1 MFNYLKEK
9 NFIIAEKNKGEFN
22 FISLLRW
29 SLVII
34 FIWFGG
40 MKFTHYEAIGIA
52 PFIENSP
59 IVSWLHNLFGI
70 QGASYFLGCM
80 ELLTAFILLLGAFK
94 PILSALGGLMSA
106 ITFLITLTFML
117 TTPGVIEP
125 SAGGFPAFSGAPG
138 QFLLKDLVLLAAS
151 LCILKASINRRNP
164 Y

>member
-1 MFNYLKEK
+1 MFNYLKKK

-125 SAGGFPAFSGAPG
+125 SAGGFPALSGAPG

>member
-1 MFNYLKEK
+1 
-9 NFIIAEKNKGEFN
+9 
-22 FISLLRW
+22 
-29 SLVII
+29 
-34 FIWFGG
+34 
-40 MKFTHYEAIGIA
+40 
-52 PFIENSP
+52 
-59 IVSWLHNLFGI
+59 
-70 QGASYFLGCM
+70 M

-125 SAGGFPAFSGAPG
+125 SAGGFPALSGAPG

>member
-1 MFNYLKEK
+1 
-9 NFIIAEKNKGEFN
+9 
-22 FISLLRW
+22 
-29 SLVII
+29 
-34 FIWFGG
+34 
-40 MKFTHYEAIGIA
+40 
-52 PFIENSP
+52 
-59 IVSWLHNLFGI
+59 LHNLFGI

-125 SAGGFPAFSGAPG
+125 SAGGFPALSGAPG

>member
-1 MFNYLKEK
+1 MFNYLNEK
-9 NFIIAEKNKGEFN
+9 KFIIAEKNKGEFN

-125 SAGGFPAFSGAPG
+125 SAGGFPALSGAPG

>member
-106 ITFLITLTFML
+106 ITFLITLTFIYL
-117 TTPGVIEP
+117 YLI
-125 SAGGFPAFSGAPG
+125 
-138 QFLLKDLVLLAAS
+138 
-151 LCILKASINRRNP
+151 R
-164 Y
+164 

>member
-9 NFIIAEKNKGEFN
+9 NFIIAEKNKREFN

-125 SAGGFPAFSGAPG
+125 SAGGFPALSGAPG